1 MPGERHDSILPRVF
15 TPSKRERRS
24 RRDSEAE
31 EVMIKKLVR
40 AAAAAVVLLVS
51 AAATAGADPIT
62 INVIGQFSWDDP
74 GTGPTFT
81 FENRSGGALGGLSLE
96 LETDQ
101 GAAFFP
107 FTTTI
112 GTDTNGDGIDDQ
124 FVSARSSRT
133 ARQRSSSMTC
143 PRSRSFKRSSARRTG
158 CCFCSIRTET
168 GSSTRLVLHAAL
180 TARGRPRRLQW
191 MRPQCRNRPPCC

>member
-1 MPGERHDSILPRVF
+1 VKLRL
-15 TPSKRERRS
+15 
-24 RRDSEAE
+24 E

-124 FVSARSSRT
+124 FVSSTIIPDGASALIFDDLSAFTILQAFIRAQDRLLFLLDPNGDRLLDGFGAPRGLDGQGTSAQVAVDATPVPEPSTLLLMATGLAAVLVRRART
-133 ARQRSSSMTC
+133 A
-143 PRSRSFKRSSARRTG
+143 
-158 CCFCSIRTET
+158 
-168 GSSTRLVLHAAL
+168 HA
-180 TARGRPRRLQW
+180 
-191 MRPQCRNRPPCC
+191 